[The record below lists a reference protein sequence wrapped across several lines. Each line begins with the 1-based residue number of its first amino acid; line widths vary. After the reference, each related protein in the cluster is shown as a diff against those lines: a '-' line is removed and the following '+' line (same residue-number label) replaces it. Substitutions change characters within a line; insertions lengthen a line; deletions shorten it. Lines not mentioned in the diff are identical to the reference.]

1 MKNAKPP
8 LKVGFVYDD
17 SLDGNE
23 GVARAI
29 KNLGTWLLNRGHT
42 VSYFVGE
49 TQIKDFQGARVYSL
63 SKNLGVTFNGNQLSI
78 PLPASVSRIKTA
90 LETEQPNV
98 LHVQMPHSPLL
109 AQLVVNH
116 TEAAVV
122 GSFHIYPANYMARTG
137 SRLLRLL
144 YLNGL
149 AKFDEIVSVS
159 PAAAEFAKNY
169 YGIESSVIPNSV
181 DVKEYK
187 NSEKNLAGRV
197 VFLGRLVPRKGCR
210 QLIEAFELASKLVP
224 GSELVIA
231 GEGPQRPELQAL
243 ILQKKLN
250 NQVKFLG
257 YVSEVEKIKL
267 LASAQ
272 VACFPSLH
280 GESFGIVL
288 IEAMA
293 AGSGA
298 VLAGDNPGYATVL
311 AKKPDLLVDPR
322 NTEKF
327 AARLTELLTD
337 KKKTARYRSWQSAE
351 VKKYD
356 IDTVGPQTEQLYRR
370 SIAKKAKNKHNES

>member
-90 LETEQPNV
+90 LETEQPDV

-298 VLAGDNPGYATVL
+298 VLAGSFGRSQKYRKVCRQINRAFNGQEKNRQVPLL
-311 AKKPDLLVDPR
+311 A
-322 NTEKF
+322 NS
-327 AARLTELLTD
+327 
-337 KKKTARYRSWQSAE
+337 RS
-351 VKKYD
+351 
-356 IDTVGPQTEQLYRR
+356 
-370 SIAKKAKNKHNES
+370 